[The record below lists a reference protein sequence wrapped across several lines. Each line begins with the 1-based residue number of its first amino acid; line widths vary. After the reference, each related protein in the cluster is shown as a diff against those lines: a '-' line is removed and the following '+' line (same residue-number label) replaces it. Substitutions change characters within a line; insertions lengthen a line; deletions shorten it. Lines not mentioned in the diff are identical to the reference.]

1 MATTANI
8 MSLSPKAAPGR
19 AAAAKTGSHGASGMK
34 EFHEIFGKSA
44 TSKDAGLSSPE
55 EMAKDPI
62 SAAIAATSQ
71 ASTVPQASTAQQ
83 EQAADSAAAQAAGLQ
98 EEPVVAAANQLVDD
112 AVMQIVPAEGA
123 EVAQNP
129 EDLAAAFLKASG
141 QDTISAAQLQ
151 TLMPQSAE
159 DGQKSK
165 SMLDLLSGQ
174 GWKQAETTPEQ
185 QPLVPQGIQQPA
197 VQQAQMVD
205 RPKMPEQSD
214 GQIPKNLLS
223 EVPVTVIREDAMPKL
238 QDTMPK
244 PQDTMPKPQDTMPRL
259 QGQQMAAVQQ
269 NAPSAEAL
277 GTVPRMPEQAVEMTE
292 VLPAGKQPESAEAVP
307 AGQSS
312 AAVREVSVNPEA
324 VQERAV
330 HGAAAAQSVQANA
343 KPEAAA
349 NVMTQQTEPEKIEFE
364 PLRQLHQQPDMEQP
378 SQQDTESGREQGF
391 RSANEGQSVRQAA
404 ENLPSSAQQNAVN
417 FQQSMQSARAGAVA
431 DVQAPV
437 SQLTQDFDIPEQIV
451 EQARLIRRT
460 ENTEMVIRLKP
471 EHLGELTLKVTVAT
485 NGSVNASFHSDNA
498 QVRAIIENSLVQLK
512 QELSNQGIKV
522 DNVEVSAELNRDG
535 LLNGQGQQPWQQGQ
549 QNGNSQAA
557 RSQSLDFESF
567 EEESAELAASSG
579 QVLTEEGVDY
589 RV

>member
-44 TSKDAGLSSPE
+44 TSKDVDSSSLE

-83 EQAADSAAAQAAGLQ
+83 EQAADSAAAQAADLQ
-98 EEPVVAAANQLVDD
+98 EEPVVAAAKQLVDD
-112 AVMQIVPAEGA
+112 AVMQMVPAEGA

-185 QPLVPQGIQQPA
+185 QPLVPQGAQQPA
-197 VQQAQMVD
+197 VQQAQTMD
-205 RPKMPEQSD
+205 RPKVPEQGD
-214 GQIPKNLLS
+214 GQIQKNLFS
-223 EVPVTVIREDAMPKL
+223 EVPVTVIREDAMPK
-238 QDTMPK
+238 
-244 PQDTMPKPQDTMPRL
+244 L

-312 AAVREVSVNPEA
+312 AAVREVSMNPEA
-324 VQERAV
+324 VQEKAV
-330 HGAAAAQSVQANA
+330 HGATAAQSVQANA

-349 NVMTQQTEPEKIEFE
+349 NVMTQQTGPEKIEFE
-364 PLRQLHQQPDMEQP
+364 PLRQLHQQPDMEQQ

-391 RSANEGQSVRQAA
+391 RSANEGQPVRQAA
-404 ENLPSSAQQNAVN
+404 ENLPSSTQQNAVN
-417 FQQSMQSARAGAVA
+417 FQQTMQSARAGADA
-431 DVQAPV
+431 DAQAPV

-471 EHLGELTLKVTVAT
+471 EHLGELTLKVTVAA

>member
-62 SAAIAATSQ
+62 SVAIAATSQ
-71 ASTVPQASTAQQ
+71 ASTLPQAGAAPQ

-112 AVMQIVPAEGA
+112 AVMQMVPAEGV

-174 GWKQAETTPEQ
+174 GWKQAETTQEQ

-205 RPKMPEQSD
+205 RPKVPEQGD

-238 QDTMPK
+238 QDTVPK
-244 PQDTMPKPQDTMPRL
+244 PQDTMPKL

-292 VLPAGKQPESAEAVP
+292 VLPAGKQPESVEAIP
-307 AGQSS
+307 TQQSS
-312 AAVREVSVNPEA
+312 PAVREVSVNPEA

-391 RSANEGQSVRQAA
+391 RSANEGQPVRQAA

-417 FQQSMQSARAGAVA
+417 FQQSMQSARAAAAA

>member
-1 MATTANI
+1 M
-8 MSLSPKAAPGR
+8 
-19 AAAAKTGSHGASGMK
+19 
-34 EFHEIFGKSA
+34 
-44 TSKDAGLSSPE
+44 
-55 EMAKDPI
+55 
-62 SAAIAATSQ
+62 
-71 ASTVPQASTAQQ
+71 
-83 EQAADSAAAQAAGLQ
+83 
-98 EEPVVAAANQLVDD
+98 
-112 AVMQIVPAEGA
+112 
-123 EVAQNP
+123 
-129 EDLAAAFLKASG
+129 
-141 QDTISAAQLQ
+141 
-151 TLMPQSAE
+151 
-159 DGQKSK
+159 
-165 SMLDLLSGQ
+165 
-174 GWKQAETTPEQ
+174 
-185 QPLVPQGIQQPA
+185 
-197 VQQAQMVD
+197 
-205 RPKMPEQSD
+205 
-214 GQIPKNLLS
+214 
-223 EVPVTVIREDAMPKL
+223 
-238 QDTMPK
+238 
-244 PQDTMPKPQDTMPRL
+244 
-259 QGQQMAAVQQ
+259 
-269 NAPSAEAL
+269 
-277 GTVPRMPEQAVEMTE
+277 
-292 VLPAGKQPESAEAVP
+292 
-307 AGQSS
+307 
-312 AAVREVSVNPEA
+312 NPEA

-391 RSANEGQSVRQAA
+391 RSANEGQPVRQAA

-471 EHLGELTLKVTVAT
+471 EHLGELTLKVTVAA

>member
-44 TSKDAGLSSPE
+44 TSKDVGSSSLE

-83 EQAADSAAAQAAGLQ
+83 EQAADSAAAQAADLQ
-98 EEPVVAAANQLVDD
+98 EEPVVAAAKQLVDD
-112 AVMQIVPAEGA
+112 AVMQMVPAEGA

-159 DGQKSK
+159 DGQKNK

-174 GWKQAETTPEQ
+174 GWKQAETTQEQ
-185 QPLVPQGIQQPA
+185 QPLVSQGVQQPA

-205 RPKMPEQSD
+205 RPKMPEQGD

-238 QDTMPK
+238 
-244 PQDTMPKPQDTMPRL
+244 QDTMPRL

-292 VLPAGKQPESAEAVP
+292 VLPAGKQPESVEAIP
-307 AGQSS
+307 TQQSS
-312 AAVREVSVNPEA
+312 PAVREVSVNPEA

-391 RSANEGQSVRQAA
+391 RSANEGQPVRQAA
-404 ENLPSSAQQNAVN
+404 ENLPSSTQQNAVN
-417 FQQSMQSARAGAVA
+417 FQQTMQSARAGAAA
-431 DVQAPV
+431 DAQAPV

-471 EHLGELTLKVTVAT
+471 DHLGELTLKVTVAA

>member
-44 TSKDAGLSSPE
+44 TSKDAGLSSLE

-98 EEPVVAAANQLVDD
+98 EEPVVAAAKQLVDD
-112 AVMQIVPAEGA
+112 AVMQMVPAEGA

-185 QPLVPQGIQQPA
+185 QPLVPQETQQPA
-197 VQQAQMVD
+197 VQQAQMMD
-205 RPKMPEQSD
+205 RPKMPEQGD
-214 GQIPKNLLS
+214 GQIQKNLFS
-223 EVPVTVIREDAMPKL
+223 EVPVTVIREDAMPK
-238 QDTMPK
+238 
-244 PQDTMPKPQDTMPRL
+244 L

-277 GTVPRMPEQAVEMTE
+277 GTVPRMPEQAVEMAE
-292 VLPAGKQPESAEAVP
+292 VLSAGKQPESAEAVP

-312 AAVREVSVNPEA
+312 PAVREVSVNPEA

-349 NVMTQQTEPEKIEFE
+349 NVMTQQAGSEKIEFE
-364 PLRQLHQQPDMEQP
+364 PLRQLHQQPDMEQQ

-391 RSANEGQSVRQAA
+391 RSANEGQPVRQTA

-417 FQQSMQSARAGAVA
+417 FQQTMQSARAGADA
-431 DVQAPV
+431 QAPV

-471 EHLGELTLKVTVAT
+471 EHLGELTLKVTVAA

>member
-19 AAAAKTGSHGASGMK
+19 AAAAKPGSHGASGMK
-34 EFHEIFGKSA
+34 EFHKIFGKSA
-44 TSKDAGLSSPE
+44 TSKDAGLSSLE

-98 EEPVVAAANQLVDD
+98 EEPVVAAAKQLVDD
-112 AVMQIVPAEGA
+112 AVMQMVPAEGA

-129 EDLAAAFLKASG
+129 EELAAAFLKASG

-174 GWKQAETTPEQ
+174 GWKQAETTQEQ
-185 QPLVPQGIQQPA
+185 QPLVPQGAQQPA
-197 VQQAQMVD
+197 VQQAQMMD
-205 RPKMPEQSD
+205 RPKMPEQGD
-214 GQIPKNLLS
+214 GQIQKNLFS

-238 QDTMPK
+238 QDTMP
-244 PQDTMPKPQDTMPRL
+244 RL
-259 QGQQMAAVQQ
+259 QGQQMAALQQ
-269 NAPSAEAL
+269 NAPSVEEP
-277 GTVPRMPEQAVEMTE
+277 GTVPRMPEQAVEMAE
-292 VLPAGKQPESAEAVP
+292 VLPAGKQPESAETVP

-312 AAVREVSVNPEA
+312 AAVREVSMNPEA
-324 VQERAV
+324 VQEKAV
-330 HGAAAAQSVQANA
+330 HSAATAQSVQANA

-349 NVMTQQTEPEKIEFE
+349 NVVTQQTGPEKIEFE

-378 SQQDTESGREQGF
+378 SQQDAESGREQGF
-391 RSANEGQSVRQAA
+391 RSANEGQPVRQAA

-417 FQQSMQSARAGAVA
+417 FQQSMQSARTEAAAGT
-431 DVQAPV
+431 QPPV
-437 SQLTQDFDIPEQIV
+437 SQLSQDFDIPEQIV

-471 EHLGELTLKVTVAT
+471 EHLGELTLKVTVAA

-567 EEESAELAASSG
+567 EEESAELAAPSG
-579 QVLTEEGVDY
+579 QALTEEGVDY

>member
-44 TSKDAGLSSPE
+44 TSKDAGLSSLE

-71 ASTVPQASTAQQ
+71 ASTVPQASTAPL

-98 EEPVVAAANQLVDD
+98 EEPVVAAAKQLVDD

-129 EDLAAAFLKASG
+129 EELAAAFLKTSG

-151 TLMPQSAE
+151 TLIPQSAE

-185 QPLVPQGIQQPA
+185 QPLVPQGIQQPT

-244 PQDTMPKPQDTMPRL
+244 L

-269 NAPSAEAL
+269 NAPSAETL

-471 EHLGELTLKVTVAT
+471 EHLGELTLKVTVAA

>member
-44 TSKDAGLSSPE
+44 TSKDVGSGSLE

-98 EEPVVAAANQLVDD
+98 EEPVVAAAKQLVDD
-112 AVMQIVPAEGA
+112 AVMQMVPEEGA

-141 QDTISAAQLQ
+141 QDTLSAAQLQ

-174 GWKQAETTPEQ
+174 GWKQAETTQEQ
-185 QPLVPQGIQQPA
+185 QPLVPQGTQ
-197 VQQAQMVD
+197 QQAQMMD
-205 RPKMPEQSD
+205 RPKMPGQGD
-214 GQIPKNLLS
+214 GQIQENLFS

-238 QDTMPK
+238 Q
-244 PQDTMPKPQDTMPRL
+244 
-259 QGQQMAAVQQ
+259 GQQMAAVQQ
-269 NAPSAEAL
+269 NAPSVEEL
-277 GTVPRMPEQAVEMTE
+277 GTVPRMPEQAVEMAE
-292 VLPAGKQPESAEAVP
+292 VLSAGKQPESAETVP

-312 AAVREVSVNPEA
+312 PAVRGVSVNPEA

-349 NVMTQQTEPEKIEFE
+349 NVMAQQAGPEEIEFE
-364 PLRQLHQQPDMEQP
+364 PLRQLHQQPDMEQQ

-391 RSANEGQSVRQAA
+391 RSANEGQPVRQTA

-417 FQQSMQSARAGAVA
+417 FQQTMQSARAGAAA

-471 EHLGELTLKVTVAT
+471 EHLGELTLKVTVAA

>member
-44 TSKDAGLSSPE
+44 TSKDVGSGSLE

-83 EQAADSAAAQAAGLQ
+83 EQAADSAAAQAADLQ
-98 EEPVVAAANQLVDD
+98 EEPVVAAAKQLVDD
-112 AVMQIVPAEGA
+112 AVMQMVPEEGA

-141 QDTISAAQLQ
+141 QDTLSAAQLQ

-174 GWKQAETTPEQ
+174 GWKQAETTQEQ
-185 QPLVPQGIQQPA
+185 QPLVPQGTQ
-197 VQQAQMVD
+197 QQAQMMD
-205 RPKMPEQSD
+205 RPKMPGQGD
-214 GQIPKNLLS
+214 GQIQENLFS

-238 QDTMPK
+238 Q
-244 PQDTMPKPQDTMPRL
+244 
-259 QGQQMAAVQQ
+259 GQQMAAVQQ
-269 NAPSAEAL
+269 NAPSVEEL
-277 GTVPRMPEQAVEMTE
+277 GTVPRMPEQAVEMAE
-292 VLPAGKQPESAEAVP
+292 VLSAGKQPESAETVP

-312 AAVREVSVNPEA
+312 PAVRGVSVNPEA

-349 NVMTQQTEPEKIEFE
+349 NVMAQQAGPEEIEFE
-364 PLRQLHQQPDMEQP
+364 PLRQLHQQPDMEQQ

-391 RSANEGQSVRQAA
+391 RSANEGQPVRQTA

-417 FQQSMQSARAGAVA
+417 FQQTMQSARAGAAA

-471 EHLGELTLKVTVAT
+471 EHLGELTLKVTVAA

-567 EEESAELAASSG
+567 EEESAALAASSG